1 MDNLVRSRN
10 LEAESIRSR
19 AEITGGCVELKTVT
33 EIRQS
38 SAHHTFFI
46 RECLSCTEFFL
57 ALEASGYRLKQ
68 RSDVVI
74 FMCFSG

>member
-10 LEAESIRSR
+10 LEAESIRNR

-38 SAHHTFFI
+38 SAHYT
-46 RECLSCTEFFL
+46 FL
-57 ALEASGYRLKQ
+57 AESVYLVLNSSWHWKPVERLKQ
-68 RSDVVI
+68 RSDVVN